1 MRKLFYQFLVILA
14 VGTSAFGAD
23 LFVHAQTADDLK
35 IKISAKTDE
44 IKKLEQEI
52 KQYQGDLVVL
62 GAKKKTLANSI
73 AELNFLRKKLDTD
86 IRITQAKVDASDL
99 KIRQLGSQ
107 ISYKEGE
114 IDTRHAALK
123 EALWSIY
130 ERDAYS
136 LPQIALSNESFS
148 GLWDDIQTLDQF
160 SGSIKE
166 NIDILKGL
174 KADLQNKKT
183 DKEGEKKRGLTL
195 KSELNDRKKIAEQ
208 ARKEQST
215 LLVETSNQES
225 TYKKILNQK
234 IALKDAFEKELQDYE
249 TTLKFILDPSSIP
262 PRGMKVFA
270 PPLDSIFI
278 TQQFGKTSV
287 SGRLYASGSHNGIDF
302 RATTGTRVMAMGAG
316 VVDGVGD
323 TDVTCRGASFGK
335 WVFIRYNNGLASTYG
350 HLSLISA
357 QKGDIVSAG
366 TVVGYSGN
374 SGYSTGPHLHVSVYA
389 DRGVTVKSLPSKT
402 CDGRMYTMPIAA
414 INAYLD
420 PMDYL

>member
-1 MRKLFYQFLVILA
+1 MKKLFYQFLVILA
-14 VGTSAFGAD
+14 VGTSAFGVD
-23 LFVHAQTADDLK
+23 LLVQAQTADDLK

-52 KQYQGDLVVL
+52 KQYQGDLAVL
-62 GAKKKTLANSI
+62 GSKKKTLANSI
-73 AELNFLRKKLDTD
+73 AELNFLRKKLDTE

-99 KIRQLGSQ
+99 KIRQIGSQ
-107 ISYKEGE
+107 ISYKDGE
-114 IDTRHAALK
+114 ITSRPAALK
-123 EALWSIY
+123 EALGSIY

-148 GLWDDIQTLDQF
+148 GIWDDIQTLDQF
-160 SGSIKE
+160 SGSIKQ
-166 NIDILKGL
+166 NIEILQGL
-174 KADLQNKKT
+174 KTDLESKKN
-183 DKEGEKKRGLTL
+183 DKQIEKNHGLSL

-208 ARKEQST
+208 ARREQST
-215 LLVETSNQES
+215 LLVQTNNQES
-225 TYKKILNQK
+225 TYKKILSQK

-262 PRGMKVFA
+262 PRGTKVFA
-270 PPLDSIFI
+270 PPLDDILI
-278 TQQFGKTSV
+278 TQQFGRTSA
-287 SGRLYASGSHNGIDF
+287 SGRLYASGSHNGTDF
-302 RATTGTRVMAMGAG
+302 RATMGTRVMAMGTG

-350 HLSLISA
+350 HLSLISV
-357 QKGDIVSAG
+357 QKGDTVSAG
-366 TVVGYSGN
+366 TLVGYSGN
-374 SGYSTGPHLHVSVYA
+374 TGYSTGPHLHVSVYA
-389 DRGVTVKSLPSKT
+389 GSGVNVKSLPSKA
-402 CDGRMYTMPIAA
+402 CDGRLYTMPIAA